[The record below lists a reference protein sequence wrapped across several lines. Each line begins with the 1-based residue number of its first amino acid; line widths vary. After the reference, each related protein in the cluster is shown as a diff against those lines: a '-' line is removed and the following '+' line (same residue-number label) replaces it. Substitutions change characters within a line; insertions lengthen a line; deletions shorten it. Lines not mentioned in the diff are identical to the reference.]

1 MVMNTFVRRELVLK
15 LEREREGLNMGFWGR
30 EKAGEV
36 RIERDGESRRWR
48 ERESACK
55 LCLSP

>member
-15 LEREREGLNMGFWGR
+15 LEREREGLNMGVWGR

-36 RIERDGESRRWR
+36 RSERDGESRR
-48 ERESACK
+48 
-55 LCLSP
+55 